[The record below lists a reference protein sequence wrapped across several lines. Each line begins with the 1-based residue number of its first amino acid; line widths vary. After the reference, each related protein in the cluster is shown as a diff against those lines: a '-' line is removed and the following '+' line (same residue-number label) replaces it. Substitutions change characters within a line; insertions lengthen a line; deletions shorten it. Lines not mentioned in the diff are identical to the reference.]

1 MAVEAP
7 VSKFRKNNLIIWM
20 IVCLGFATYCIY
32 DGYFNDKFI
41 KKHTDANG
49 NPNSTLVFNQKS
61 PIFLIAGA
69 MLLGI
74 YFFVMRNSKIIA
86 EEDELVIPSTW
97 FDFARHRLLRT
108 GNAREKISYES
119 IQKIN
124 KTYFDKKGFFTITY
138 KNKNNS
144 EVDIKI
150 SNRKYD
156 NIEAILEHLV
166 AKITGIEN

>member
-69 MLLGI
+69 VLLGI
-74 YFFVMRNSKIIA
+74 YFFAIRNSKIIA
-86 EEDELVIPSTW
+86 EQDELVIN
-97 FDFARHRLLRT
+97 
-108 GNAREKISYES
+108 GREKIAYES

>member
-1 MAVEAP
+1 MAIEAP

-20 IVCLGFATYCIY
+20 IVCLGFAGYCIY

-41 KKHTDANG
+41 KKNTDANG

-69 MLLGI
+69 VLLGI
-74 YFFVMRNSKIIA
+74 YFFAIRNSKIIA
-86 EEDELVIPSTW
+86 EQDELVIN
-97 FDFARHRLLRT
+97 
-108 GNAREKISYES
+108 GREKIAYES

-124 KTYFDKKGFFTITY
+124 KTYFDKKGLFTITY
-138 KNKNNS
+138 KDKNNS
-144 EVDIKI
+144 EIDIKI

>member
-74 YFFVMRNSKIIA
+74 YFFAIRNSKIIA
-86 EEDELVIPSTW
+86 EQDELVIN
-97 FDFARHRLLRT
+97 
-108 GNAREKISYES
+108 GREKIAYES

-124 KTYFDKKGFFTITY
+124 KTYFDKKGLFTITY
-138 KNKNNS
+138 KDKNNS
-144 EVDIKI
+144 EIDIKI